1 MYKLINGKVKFAP
14 SEIDLDKSDKFNIDW
29 LPISNTPKVVNYQ
42 LMPHFISANSNII
55 YLYCTCSYIISG
67 FISDKTYC
75 PGCDTTYVF

>member
-1 MYKLINGKVKFAP
+1 MYKLINGKVRFAP
-14 SEIDLDKSDKFNIDW
+14 SEIDLDKSNLDFIVM
-29 LPISNTPKVVNYQ
+29 SNTPKVVNYKD
-42 LMPHFISANSNII
+42 MPHFISANVNII